1 MIVKLARYV
10 GEFKKYALLTPVF
23 VCLECVFEVLIP
35 YLMAHIIDRGV
46 AVGDIG
52 YTVRMGLL
60 LIGLALLSVAA
71 GVTAARFSTNAASGF
86 ARNIRAAMFHK
97 VQEYS
102 FANIDKFST
111 SSIITRMTTDVTN
124 IMQAFVMSLRI
135 ATRAPLMMIVALIFA
150 FSVNAKLALIYL
162 CAVPFLGCAIYL
174 IFRISFPMFERVFKA
189 YDGLNEVVQE
199 NLAGI
204 RVVKSYVKE
213 DHERQKFGKASELI
227 YRLFVKAERIMS
239 FNMPTMQLAMYA
251 CQILICWFGAK
262 FIISGS
268 MSTGQLTS
276 IIAYAGMILAGLMM
290 LGMVMVVISIAQ
302 ASGAR
307 ALELLEEESAIRDP
321 ENPVMEVADG
331 SIVFEHVDFSYSG
344 DETKNVLTDVNLSI
358 GSGQTVGILGGTG
371 SSKSTLVQM
380 IPRLYDVDKGRV
392 LVGGVDVRDYDLTVL
407 RDAVSMVLQKNELF
421 SGTVSENLRW
431 GNENATEEELRK
443 ACRLAQ
449 ADEFISAMPDGY
461 DTMITRGGTNVSGGQ
476 KQRLCIARALVKRP
490 KILILDD
497 STSAV
502 DTATE
507 AAIRAGFREY
517 IPETTKLIIA
527 QRISSVQD
535 CDMIVVIDEGRI
547 NGVGTHDELMASN
560 TIYREVYYSQ
570 QKGGEQ

>member
-1 MIVKLARYV
+1 MIRKLAKFV
-10 GEFKKYALLTPVF
+10 GEFKRYALLTPVF

-35 YLMAHIIDRGV
+35 YLMADIIDKGV
-46 AVGDIG
+46 DVGDSA

-60 LIGLALLSVAA
+60 LVCLALLSAGA
-71 GVTAARFSTNAASGF
+71 GVLAARFSTNAASGF

-111 SSIITRMTTDVTN
+111 SSIITRMTTDVNN

-162 CAVPFLGCAIYL
+162 CAVPVLGLAVYI
-174 IFRISFPMFERVFKA
+174 IFRITFPMFQKVFKA

-204 RVVKSYVKE
+204 RVVKSYVRE
-213 DHERQKFGKASELI
+213 DHERQKFGKASEAI
-227 YRLFVKAERIMS
+227 YRLFVTAERTMS
-239 FNMPTMQLAMYA
+239 FNMPIMQLVMYT

-262 FIISGS
+262 FIIRGS

-276 IIAYAGMILAGLMM
+276 VVAYAGMILAGLMM
-290 LGMVMVVISIAQ
+290 MGMIMVIMSIAQ
-302 ASGAR
+302 ASAKR
-307 ALELLEEESAIRDP
+307 AIELLEEESAIQNP
-321 ENPVMEVADG
+321 ESPVMEVADG
-331 SIVFEHVDFSYSG
+331 SIVFENVCFSYSG
-344 DETKNVLTDVNLSI
+344 DETKNVLSDVNLTI
-358 GSGQTVGILGGTG
+358 QSGQTVGILGGTG

-392 LVGGVDVRDYDLTVL
+392 LVGGVDVKDYDITTL
-407 RDAVSMVLQKNELF
+407 RDAVAMVLQKNELF
-421 SGTVSENLRW
+421 SGTVKENLRW
-431 GNENATEEELRK
+431 GNEEATDEEIRE

-449 ADEFISAMPDGY
+449 ADEFVSVMPDGY

-476 KQRLCIARALVKRP
+476 KQRLCIARALIKRP

-527 QRISSVQD
+527 QRISSVID
-535 CDMIVVIDEGRI
+535 CDMIVVVDEGRI

-560 TIYREVYYSQ
+560 TIYREVFYSQ
-570 QKGGEQ
+570 QKGVEE

>member
-1 MIVKLARYV
+1 MIRKLARFV

-35 YLMAHIIDRGV
+35 YLMANIIDKGV
-46 AVGDIG
+46 DVGDSA

-60 LIGLALLSVAA
+60 LVCLALMSAGA
-71 GVTAARFSTNAASGF
+71 GVLAARFSTNAASGF

-111 SSIITRMTTDVTN
+111 SSIITRMTTDVNN
-124 IMQAFVMSLRI
+124 IMQAFVMTLRI
-135 ATRAPLMMIVALIFA
+135 ATRAPLMMTVALIFA
-150 FSVNAKLALIYL
+150 FSVNARLALIYL
-162 CAVPFLGCAIYL
+162 CAVPFLAAAIYT
-174 IFRISFPMFERVFKA
+174 IFRITFPMFQRVFKA

-204 RVVKSYVKE
+204 RVVKSYVRE
-213 DHERQKFGKASELI
+213 DHERQKFGKASETI
-227 YRLFVKAERIMS
+227 YRLFMKAERTMS
-239 FNMPTMQLAMYA
+239 FNMPIMQLAMYT

-262 FIISGS
+262 FIIRGD
-268 MSTGQLTS
+268 MSTGQLSS
-276 IIAYAGMILAGLMM
+276 IIAYAGMILSGLMM
-290 LGMVMVVISIAQ
+290 MGMVMVIISIAQ
-302 ASGAR
+302 ASAKR
-307 ALELLEEESAIRDP
+307 AIELLEEESAIRNP
-321 ENPVMEVADG
+321 ESPVMEVADG
-331 SIVFEHVDFSYSG
+331 SIVFENVSFSYSG

-358 GSGQTVGILGGTG
+358 KSGQTVGILGGTG

-380 IPRLYDVDKGRV
+380 IPRLYDVDRGRV
-392 LVGGVDVRDYDLTVL
+392 LVGGVDVKDYDITTL
-407 RDAVSMVLQKNELF
+407 RDAVAMVLQKNELF
-421 SGTVSENLRW
+421 SGTVKENLRW
-431 GNENATEEELRK
+431 GNEEATDEQLRE

-449 ADEFISAMPDGY
+449 ADEFVSAMPDGY

-476 KQRLCIARALVKRP
+476 KQRLCIARALIKMP

-527 QRISSVQD
+527 QRISSVID
-535 CDMIVVIDEGRI
+535 CDMIVVVDEGRI

-560 TIYREVYYSQ
+560 TIYREVFYSQ
-570 QKGGEQ
+570 QKGVEE